1 MDVKNG
7 QIIRTRL
14 YHNHKTEGVTPLNV
28 SEELSERFPWSRF
41 PELRGKELAVE
52 VKSVCIDEDGCLSD
66 ATIYALHVT
75 HTNQSFKDPNHPLV
89 KAFIE
94 TMKSVYPWQVL
105 YIYDKR
111 IVEFDDSLIKL
122 SEVNNI
128 KDKTDL

>member
-1 MDVKNG
+1 M
-7 QIIRTRL
+7 
-14 YHNHKTEGVTPLNV
+14 KTDI
-28 SEELSERFPWSRF
+28 FQMSRF
-41 PELRGKELAVE
+41 MRFILP
-52 VKSVCIDEDGCLSD
+52 
-66 ATIYALHVT
+66 

-111 IVEFDDSLIKL
+111 VVEFDDSLIKL

-128 KDKTDL
+128 KNKTDL